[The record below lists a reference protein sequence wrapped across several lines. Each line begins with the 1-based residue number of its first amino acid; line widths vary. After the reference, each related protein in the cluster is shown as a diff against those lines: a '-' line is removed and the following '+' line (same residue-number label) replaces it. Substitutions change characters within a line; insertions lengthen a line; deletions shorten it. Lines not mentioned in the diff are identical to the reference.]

1 MNVASRS
8 KGENMRLAVAAMAFV
23 GLSWT
28 IPTSSQGAA
37 CSADY
42 VLAPDHSAL
51 SILFNDLTVEAS
63 GPSAVECTID
73 VPLDL
78 PEGMSLGVYRVDYRG
93 FASLAKKDVATLQV
107 SYELGPKGNGRN
119 FKRSVRGALEDDF
132 AFTEN
137 IGAGLMK
144 RVGCGDDAHLR
155 GSVSLS
161 LKGSGES
168 LATLDTGDG
177 ASRRGLVYRF
187 NLKKC

>member
-1 MNVASRS
+1 
-8 KGENMRLAVAAMAFV
+8 MRLAFAALAFV
-23 GLSWT
+23 SLAWA
-28 IPTSSQGAA
+28 IPTSSLAA
-37 CSADY
+37 QCNADY

-51 SILFNDLTVEAS
+51 SILFNDMTVEGS
-63 GPSAVECTID
+63 GPSALECAID

-93 FASLAKKDVATLQV
+93 FASLAKKEVATLQV
-107 SYELGPKGNGRN
+107 SYELGPKGNGRT
-119 FKRSVRGALEDDF
+119 FKRSVRGAMEDEF

-144 RVGCGDDAHLR
+144 RVGCGDDAHLS
-155 GSVSLS
+155 GSVALS

-168 LATLDTGDG
+168 LATLDSGDG